1 MILLAALLAAAP
13 VNCTAATTQVDMN
26 QCAGARYKRADA
38 ALNVA
43 WRKLMAQAGPAKAD
57 YLAAQ
62 RLWLQFRDAECKA
75 EGKSFEGGSIQPM
88 IVSGCQADL
97 TEARA
102 KQIGLLA
109 QDH

>member
-13 VNCTAATTQVDMN
+13 ANCAAATTQIDMN
-26 QCAGARYKRADA
+26 QCAAARYKRADA
-38 ALNVA
+38 TLNVA
-43 WRKLMAQAGPAKAD
+43 WRKLMAQAGSAKVD

-62 RLWLQFRDAECKA
+62 RLWLQFRAAECKA
-75 EGKSFEGGSIQPM
+75 EGRTYQGGSIQPL
-88 IVSGCQADL
+88 ILSSCLADL
-97 TEARA
+97 TEART